1 LPLDRPGAS
10 TAPSRQAQP
19 AEQGGWLSELAIAAV
34 CTVVG
39 TLLAMLPWIPIWEQN
54 TLSGTSRTW
63 YAIWMS
69 PYFRGA
75 VSGVGILN
83 LYLSFLELLA
93 LVRRIW
99 KE

>member
-1 LPLDRPGAS
+1 MQLDRTGAS
-10 TAPSRQAQP
+10 TASTPSP
-19 AEQGGWLSELAIAAV
+19 AKRGGWLAGLATAAV

-39 TLLAMLPWIPIWEQN
+39 TLLAMLPWLPIWEQN
-54 TLSGTSRTW
+54 SFSGTNRTW
-63 YAIWMS
+63 YSIWMN

-93 LVRRIW
+93 LLRRMW
-99 KE
+99 KD